1 MKNTYHHKDLHN
13 ALLLAAIEI
22 LKTKSFSEMSMRELA
37 TETGVSHAAPY
48 RHFKDKTALLASLAT
63 YGYEQIKAVCLN
75 ADLKYPSNPVKALE
89 EAGIGYLLFVFENSE
104 VSNLMFSGV
113 LPAELWPTDL
123 DIAAQEAIGAL
134 SIIIEK
140 GKYKNIFST
149 FTSKDMTLAS
159 LSMVHGAAMFIAAGL
174 LNKEVN
180 DTATIRKLGKRLTNI
195 LLNGILA
202 KKK

>member
-1 MKNTYHHKDLHN
+1 MKNTYHHKDLRN
-13 ALLLAAIEI
+13 ALLLCAIEI

-75 ADLKYPSNPVKALE
+75 ADLKFPSNPVEALE
-89 EAGIGYLLFVFENSE
+89 EAGIGYLLFVFENPE

-113 LPAELWPTDL
+113 LPAEFWPTDL
-123 DIAAQEAIGAL
+123 DIAAQEAIASL

-140 GKYKNIFST
+140 GKYKNIFGA
-149 FTSKDMTLAS
+149 FTSQDMTLAS
-159 LSMVHGAAMFIAAGL
+159 LSMVHGIAMFLAAGL

-180 DTATIRKLGKRLTNI
+180 DAASIRKLGKRLSQI
-195 LLNGILA
+195 LLNGMLA